1 MIMEIV
7 LKEQHIYNPNQSFY
21 RLSKSEKIKY
31 NIILVEGFIGD
42 LFRTFVEDEDYKQ
55 VNDGIMWLDDGEIP
69 DIVPSMISS
78 ISHRP
83 FEVTYVYENPV
94 YHALLMS
101 LYPFIKEDGRLMA
114 IMNASGSQIVRLF
127 DSMNNVIKGR
137 DVMNSTGTALDHV
150 ASWFNLTRSSDETD
164 DNLRGR
170 VQEYLGSYASA
181 GTIESIKTAIEAYTG
196 TEPIILE
203 LWQSISY
210 YDYNQ
215 DDYDNQLPP
224 DQYRTY
230 LYEDGTPDNMFTFQ
244 AYYYDELFQLN
255 TFYCILPYD
264 IMVGIGIDNIKN
276 VLYDVKA
283 SGIQAYLG
291 WLIEED
297 FADPLLPKWTVI
309 Q

>member
-1 MIMEIV
+1 MKYDIV
-7 LKEQHIYNPNQSFY
+7 LI
-21 RLSKSEKIKY
+21 
-31 NIILVEGFIGD
+31 EGFTGD
-42 LFRTFVEDEDYKQ
+42 LFRTFEEGTDYKQ
-55 VNDGIMWLDDGEIP
+55 VNDGVIWLSDGETP
-69 DIVPSMISS
+69 DIIPSTLSS
-78 ISHRP
+78 ISYRP
-83 FEVTYVYENPV
+83 FEITYTYENSIS
-94 YHALLMS
+94 YTMLRS

-127 DSMNNVIKGR
+127 DSMNGVITSR
-137 DVMNSTGTALDHV
+137 DIVNATGTSIDHL
-150 ASWFNLTRSSDETD
+150 AAWFNLERSSDETD

-170 VQEYLGSYASA
+170 IQEYLGSYTSA
-181 GTIESIKTAIEAYTG
+181 GTIDSIKTAIEAYTG
-196 TEPIILE
+196 TEPTILE
-203 LWQSISY
+203 LWQNVSY

-230 LYEDGTPDNMFTFQ
+230 LYEGGEPDNVLTFQ
-244 AYYYDELFQLN
+244 AYYYDELFQLS

-264 IMVGIGIDNIKN
+264 VIVSVGITNIKN

-283 SGIQAYLG
+283 SGIKAYLG

-297 FADPLLPKWTVI
+297 FADPLLLNWTVI